1 GAKSMKDRE
10 LREMLTDVLER
21 LGKREDLD
29 NHKDIDDAL
38 LRMLRHLDPYTTFY
52 TPDELRHLEA
62 DVSGELI
69 GVGIQV
75 RKDAESDELQVI
87 TPIFGSPAF
96 KAGVQT
102 GDIVSAITRLVDD
115 AGKTLE
121 KPEVIPTKGMTVN
134 DAVKKILGLPGT
146 KVRLTLRRKGVEQP
160 F

>member
-1 GAKSMKDRE
+1 RNKIVEGMKLTHKAARDFAETVLDAVELVKDKYVKEVNKGQLVEWAVRGLYRSLDLPVPDDVAKKLAGAKSMKDRE
-10 LREMLTDVLER
+10 LREMLTDLRDR

-62 DVSGELI
+62 DVSGEFI

-87 TPIFGSPAF
+87 TPIFGSP
-96 KAGVQT
+96 
-102 GDIVSAITRLVDD
+102 
-115 AGKTLE
+115 
-121 KPEVIPTKGMTVN
+121 
-134 DAVKKILGLPGT
+134 
-146 KVRLTLRRKGVEQP
+146 
-160 F
+160 